1 VSLGCKKTR
10 PEVRPGAENA
20 VNLQTNLAD
29 VLKLTCLIAHILSKS
44 LHLRFFSKAE
54 SLRRSAAI

>member
-1 VSLGCKKTR
+1 V
-10 PEVRPGAENA
+10 VRPGAENA

>member
-1 VSLGCKKTR
+1 LQKDKARGQAWCQ
-10 PEVRPGAENA
+10 NA

-44 LHLRFFSKAE
+44 LHLRFFSRAE